1 MSLSQEA
8 SQYFRDGFN
17 CAQSV
22 VRAFLPRLGLDAD
35 MAMKLSSGFGAG
47 MGRRQEVCGAVT
59 GAVIVLNILYGRGL
73 NDGRDRQEAIYKR
86 VKRFLDR
93 FEARRG
99 SVNCSVLLENCDLT
113 TPEGQERF
121 RNDKMIERCYSYVES
136 AVEILEEEL
145 SKP

>member
-47 MGRRQEVCGAVT
+47 MGRRQEICGAVT

-93 FEARRG
+93 IEARRG